1 MVCHGAGDIVG
12 VVAVLV
18 TWWECLC
25 IWRYIWRHSWGGCGA
40 GDIVGVD
47 VMLVAYW
54 GCLWRWR
61 HSGGG
66 CGVGDIV
73 GWLWCW

>member
-1 MVCHGAGDIVG
+1 M
-12 VVAVLV
+12 
-18 TWWECLC
+18 
-25 IWRYIWRHSWGGCGA
+25 WRHSWGGCGA

-47 VMLVAYW
+47 VMLVAWW

-66 CGVGDIV
+66 CGVGNIV